1 MAAKASRVPLDPGE
15 IVLLKDDA
23 LTPDVC
29 RSLLDFY
36 YRYHEQN
43 LVYFCEIRTRW
54 HKENPGQFFKGLC
67 ANVNPLTGAFRP
79 PAEQK
84 IWGWGDSRAL
94 GIWSVFLI
102 DDRVPDKQVTLDVGG
117 GEIRRV
123 NLKQSISEYCDILY
137 EGMTERYEKNHHRIP
152 FTADI
157 ESGLADDHPRNQSV
171 GGYSNT
177 FAINGFIQYGMLR
190 NNQDAIGLGL
200 RLLDEAYA
208 AVGSGP
214 FDGRSETLETR
225 TESHGPRMI
234 LLGVLGEVL
243 KSISV
248 LEKQGIRRYS
258 DLEQTLVPK
267 SLPLIEH
274 ILDHH
279 YDGGRPAFWEIS
291 DIEGHP
297 YVDEKGQIAV
307 DPGHTVECA
316 GFLAELIPFLPQQW
330 PGARWSKAKVL
341 QAALNIFTFAAGIGF
356 SDQGVLFKY
365 VDLNTGQ
372 PLPDVQAGVE
382 FPTAP
387 WWNVRELCAAAL
399 RLYTLTREERIIPAY
414 RKAQNASY
422 LVYPNQKIGGQ
433 MIQMVD
439 PFTLEPLDVA
449 PATGN
454 LDPMH
459 DPRARIREI
468 ENLERLT
475 DRNRTRQPPPR

>member
-1 MAAKASRVPLDPGE
+1 MTTKVSRVPLDPSE
-15 IVLLKDDA
+15 IVLFCGDA
-23 LTPDVC
+23 LTPDIC

-36 YRYHEQN
+36 QNYHEKN
-43 LVYFCEIRTRW
+43 LAYFCQLRSRW
-54 HKENPGQFFKGLC
+54 HKENPGRFFKGLC
-67 ANVNPLTGAFRP
+67 ANVNPLSGEFRP

-84 IWGWGDSRAL
+84 IWGWGDARGL

-102 DDRVPDKQVTLDVGG
+102 DDRVPDKQVTLDLGG
-117 GEIRRV
+117 GEGKRV
-123 NLKQSISEYCDILY
+123 NLSQSISEYCDILY
-137 EGMTERYEKNHHRIP
+137 GGMMERYDKNQHRIP
-152 FTADI
+152 FTADM
-157 ESGLADDHPRNQSV
+157 ETGLADDHPRNKSV
-171 GGYSNT
+171 GGSSNA
-177 FAINGFIQYGMLR
+177 FAVNGFIQYGMLR
-190 NNQDAIGLGL
+190 KNVDALGLGL
-200 RLLDEAYA
+200 QLLDEVYA
-208 AVGSGP
+208 AVGSA
-214 FDGRSETLETR
+214 TLETQ
-225 TESHGPRMI
+225 TQHHGPRMI

-248 LEKQGIRRYS
+248 LEKQGITTYS
-258 DLEQTLVPK
+258 DLKQMLVHK
-267 SLPLIEH
+267 SLPFIEH

-279 YDGGRPAFWEIS
+279 YDGDRPAFWETS
-291 DIEGHP
+291 DARGHP
-297 YVDEKGQIAV
+297 YVDEQGRITV
-307 DPGHTVECA
+307 DPGHTAECA
-316 GFLAELIPFLPQQW
+316 GFLAELIPFLPEQW
-330 PGARWSKAKVL
+330 PGTRWNKAKVQ
-341 QAALNIFTFAAGIGF
+341 QAALNILLFAAEIGF

-372 PLPDVQAGVE
+372 PLPDVQAGVDY
-382 FPTAP
+382 PTAP

-399 RLYTLTREERIIPAY
+399 RLYTLTREERILPAY

-468 ENLERLT
+468 ENLERLSGG
-475 DRNRTRQPPPR
+475 RCPPIAYNSGCE